1 MIGFSSAP
9 ENTQYKPG
17 NTEDNAETHNMNK
30 IIQILIIP
38 VCTQFQMIK
47 PVKKSFKLRLGTVKN
62 Q

>member
-30 IIQILIIP
+30 IIQILIMHFYILNL
-38 VCTQFQMIK
+38 MK
-47 PVKKSFKLRLGTVKN
+47 
-62 Q
+62 